1 MTDRFT
7 DRDDVELA
15 LEAPAERVLD
25 GIVDEPLPEVDAG
38 VTDDDLAAEDL
49 AFDATAIAEDSD
61 ETEPDPVITPEL
73 EAEVEAVDAQ
83 AIDEAFLDQGVLELL
98 GISLHE
104 V

>member
-15 LEAPAERVLD
+15 LEVPAERVLD
-25 GIVDEPLPEVDAG
+25 AMVDEPLAEADAEVA
-38 VTDDDLAAEDL
+38 DDELAAEDI
-49 AFDATAIAEDSD
+49 AFDATAIAEDCD

-98 GISLHE
+98 GIYL
-104 V
+104 